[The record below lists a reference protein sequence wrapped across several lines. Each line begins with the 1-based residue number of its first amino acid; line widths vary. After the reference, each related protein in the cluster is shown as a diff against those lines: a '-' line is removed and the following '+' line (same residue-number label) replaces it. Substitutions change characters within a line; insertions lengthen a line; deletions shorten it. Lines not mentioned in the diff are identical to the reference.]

1 MQIKEVKV
9 DDKER
14 LKELR
19 KELGL
24 SQAKF
29 AERFGIPLRTVQD
42 WEYGKRE
49 IRSYIIDMMCRIIE
63 LEKELENK

>member
-1 MQIKEVKV
+1 M

-19 KELGL
+19 KGIGL
-24 SQAKF
+24 SQVKF
-29 AERFGIPLRTVQD
+29 AEKFGIPIRTIQD

-49 IRSYIIDMMCRIIE
+49 VRSYVVDMMYKIIE
-63 LEKELENK
+63 LENK

>member
-1 MQIKEVKV
+1 MKEAKV

-19 KELGL
+19 KETGL
-24 SQAKF
+24 SQTKF
-29 AERFGIPLRTVQD
+29 AERFKIPLRTIQD

>member
-1 MQIKEVKV
+1 MKETKV

-29 AERFGIPLRTVQD
+29 AEKFGIPIRTIQD

-49 IRSYIIDMMCRIIE
+49 VRSYIVDMMHRIAE
-63 LEKELENK
+63 FEKELENK

>member
-1 MQIKEVKV
+1 MNLKRSNM

-19 KELGL
+19 KVTGL
-24 SQAKF
+24 SQVKF
-29 AERFGIPLRTVQD
+29 AEKFGIPIRTIQD

-49 IRSYIIDMMCRIIE
+49 VRSYVVDMMYKIIE
-63 LEKELENK
+63 LENK

>member
-1 MQIKEVKV
+1 MKV

-29 AERFGIPLRTVQD
+29 AERFGIPLRTLQD
-42 WEYGKRE
+42 WEYGRRE
-49 IRSYIIDMMCRIIE
+49 VRSYIVNMLYRIIE
-63 LEKELENK
+63 LENK

>member
-1 MQIKEVKV
+1 MKEAKV
-9 DDKER
+9 ADKER

-29 AERFGIPLRTVQD
+29 AERFKLPLRTIQD

-49 IRSYIIDMMCRIIE
+49 IRSYIIDMMHKIIE

>member
-1 MQIKEVKV
+1 M

-29 AERFGIPLRTVQD
+29 AEKFGIPLRTIQD

-49 IRSYIIDMMCRIIE
+49 VRSYIVNMLYRIIE
-63 LEKELENK
+63 LENK

>member
-1 MQIKEVKV
+1 MKEAKV

-29 AERFGIPLRTVQD
+29 AERFKIPLRTIQD

-49 IRSYIIDMMCRIIE
+49 IRSYIIDMMHKIIE

>member
-1 MQIKEVKV
+1 MKV

-19 KELGL
+19 KELEL

-29 AERFGIPLRTVQD
+29 AEKFGIPLRTIQD

-49 IRSYIIDMMCRIIE
+49 VRSYIVDMMYRIIE
-63 LEKELENK
+63 LENK

>member
-1 MQIKEVKV
+1 M

-19 KELGL
+19 KELRL

-29 AERFGIPLRTVQD
+29 AEKFGVPVRTIQD

-49 IRSYIIDMMCRIIE
+49 VRSYIVDMMHKIIE
-63 LEKELENK
+63 LENK

>member
-1 MQIKEVKV
+1 MDLKRSNM

-29 AERFGIPLRTVQD
+29 AEKFGIPIRTIQD

-49 IRSYIIDMMCRIIE
+49 IRSYIVNMMYKIIE
-63 LEKELENK
+63 LENK